1 MSKFEFI
8 YIRTDDVMDITFL
21 NAEDEDH
28 AVLKF
33 FEHYSGAMLMEVCDR
48 GEVF

>member
-1 MSKFEFI
+1 MRKFEFI
-8 YIRTDDVMDITFL
+8 YIRTDGVIDITFL
-21 NAEDEDH
+21 SAEDEDY

-33 FEHYSGAMLMEVCDR
+33 FEHYSGAMLMEVRDR